1 MTEITRYQLYEGVRL
16 TAAHTDRFDY
26 GILSVH
32 LLAPTDRFSA
42 ALAASLPYVL
52 LQGTADYPDEDSIR
66 AACEAFGGDIPMMS
80 CDAVGDLRDVNVKIT
95 FPDNGPLSK
104 RPGVL
109 EAAAG
114 ILGQLLLRPRRMGG
128 RLYGPYV
135 DAAKRRVKEDM
146 SLGHIPVYDK
156 AVQLMYPREP
166 FGIPYGGSASALE
179 RVSVGTLTPYHRDLI
194 AKARVEVFYR
204 GSVPDSR
211 LLPIIRGAF
220 HSLKDRASL
229 PAAKQ
234 TKLPKNPRT
243 VTAQETNFG
252 AVSWHLPPAEDDW
265 AYAARSVLARY
276 LEAAVSGCECILPAG
291 KDILLAVSHGDAEGF
306 ESEAR
311 RCVSEL
317 AAGNADPSLLAAA
330 QQSSAAKMLGMMKDG
345 LLDDICLDFALS
357 GISAAPADI
366 AALMSVADEKSV
378 GAVAAGAEE
387 EAVLIP
393 QAAVN

>member
-26 GILSVH
+26 ALLSVH

-42 ALAASLPYVL
+42 ALAAALPYVL

-66 AACEAFGGDIPMMS
+66 AACEAFGGDMPMMG

-114 ILGQLLLRPRRMGG
+114 VLGQLLLRPRRMGG

-135 DAAKRRVKEDM
+135 DEAKRRVKEDM
-146 SLGHIPVYDK
+146 SLGHISVYDK
-156 AVQLMYPREP
+156 AVQFMYPREP

-194 AKARVEVFYR
+194 AKARVEIFYR

-220 HSLKDRASL
+220 HSLKDRAPL
-229 PAAKQ
+229 PAGKSKA
-234 TKLPKNPRT
+234 PKKPRT

-252 AVSWHLPPAEDDW
+252 AVSWRLPPAEDDR
-265 AYAARSVLARY
+265 AFAARSVLARY

-291 KDILLAVSHGDAEGF
+291 KDILLAVSDVDAEGF
-306 ESEAR
+306 ESAAR

-317 AAGNADPSLLAAA
+317 AAGNADPSLLAVA
-330 QQSSAAKMLGMMKDG
+330 QQSSAAKILGMMKDG
-345 LLDDICLDFALS
+345 KLDDICLDFALS
-357 GISAAPADI
+357 GIGAAPADI
-366 AALMSVADEKSV
+366 AALMSVTDDKTLC
-378 GAVAAGAEE
+378 AVAAAAAE
-387 EAVLIP
+387 EAVLVP
-393 QAAVN
+393 SAAVN